1 MHKLIYINLYL
12 INIFFCVWQKKR
24 LWLHIIHTLCK
35 KNETWEYYFYG
46 CCKWKQGGL
55 SSECRPTLATFYYL
69 GTLQLH
75 FYTSLFYFRIW
86 IKYKQFWDKPAI
98 YVKRVNWE
106 FLYISYTL
114 GFKKTKIFLLATNVQ
129 SSFFSEI

>member
-1 MHKLIYINLYL
+1 MQANSGNLL
-12 INIFFCVWQKKR
+12 
-24 LWLHIIHTLCK
+24 L
-35 KNETWEYYFYG
+35 
-46 CCKWKQGGL
+46 
-55 SSECRPTLATFYYL
+55 YL

-75 FYTSLFYFRIW
+75 FYTSLFYFECRIW
-86 IKYKQFWDKPAI
+86 TKYKQFCFKPAV